1 MQNPNQ
7 NKVIYDWFS
16 MTSKIHDVNGMIEE
30 IGMQR
35 APWLTLSGVRG
46 YSWRQH
52 CNSINVHYGKRPEV
66 WLEMSGS
73 GCRAFEDLGHGDYEH
88 LFELCRESPEDIHL
102 TRLDIAFD
110 DFDHILDMQQ
120 LKFDADVGDA
130 IVCKAD
136 DICVTT
142 SRKVSD
148 PNMSGTTISVGSEK
162 SEIYI
167 RIYDKRAERLNS
179 LQTKK
184 ERDEFCAN
192 VPHWVRVEIQ
202 LRRERAYQWLKEIGE
217 RKLSIGE
224 MFAGVLRNYLRFV
237 ERPIGSSDEN
247 RWRWPM
253 KPYWAELIAEA
264 EAIKLY
270 EKPGME
276 YNLQRLDR
284 LTTYQVGNAV
294 DTAIKIHGVDGFMKL
309 LESNKPPKKN
319 PKYDMLLKQYGTA
332 DDTKTYNAGIYDGTR
347 DSERINPK
355 PGSGWE
361 WDDGDDILH
370 VDPERAKRIAK
381 ANADMEA
388 LHREAQVKN
397 EQRSRAIKKAK
408 EREAARNTP
417 RWVRDLNVKKDE

>member
-16 MTSKIHDVNGMIEE
+16 MTSKIHDVNGMVEE

-35 APWLTLSGVRG
+35 AAWLTLSGVRG
-46 YSWRQH
+46 YTWRQH

-110 DFDHILDMQQ
+110 DFDHILDMEQIF
-120 LKFDADVGDA
+120 LDTYFRRDY
-130 IVCKAD
+130 ISKA
-136 DICVTT
+136 CRTT
-142 SRKVSD
+142 SELSQFVSD
-148 PNMSGTTISVGSEK
+148 PDLDGKTITYGAPDSQ
-162 SEIYI
+162 ILI
-167 RIYDKRAERLNS
+167 RIYDKRAERLGI
-179 LQTKK
+179 LKTKK
-184 ERDEFCAN
+184 ERDEFKVN
-192 VPHWVRVEIQ
+192 VPHWIRVEMQ
-202 LRRERAYQWLKEIGE
+202 LRGARANQWLKEIGE
-217 RKLSIGE
+217 RKISIGE

-237 ERPIGSSDEN
+237 ERPIESSDQN

-253 KPYWAELIAEA
+253 KPYWAELIAQA
-264 EAIKLY
+264 QAIKLY

-294 DTAIKIHGVDGFMKL
+294 DTAIKIHGIDGFMQL
-309 LESNKPPKKN
+309 LEKNKPPKKN
-319 PKYDMLLKQYGTA
+319 PKYDMLLKQHGTA
-332 DDTKTYNAGIYDGTR
+332 EDAKAYAASIYDGTR
-347 DSERINPK
+347 DDARINPK

-361 WDDGDDILH
+361 WSDGDDDLQ
-370 VDPERAKRIAK
+370 VNPEREKRIAK
-381 ANADMEA
+381 ARADMEA
-388 LHREAQVKN
+388 LHKEVQAKN
-397 EQRSRAIKKAK
+397 ELRARAKQKAK
-408 EREAARNTP
+408 EREAARTTP
-417 RWVRDLNVKKDE
+417 RWVRELNAKDVE